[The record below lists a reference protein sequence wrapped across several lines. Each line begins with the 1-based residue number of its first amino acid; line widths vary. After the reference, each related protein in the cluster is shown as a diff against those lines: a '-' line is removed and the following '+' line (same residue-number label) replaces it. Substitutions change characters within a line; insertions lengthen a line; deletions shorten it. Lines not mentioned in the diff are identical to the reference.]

1 MAQNEASLTSEF
13 YTTQVD
19 DTTFTIRKR
28 YTNLKPIGAG
38 AQGKVVSAIDSI
50 TNTHVAIKKLTHAIK
65 NQTHAKRAHRE
76 LVLMRAVNHKNI
88 IALFDIFSSTKNY
101 AEFKDVIS

>member
-1 MAQNEASLTSEF
+1 MAHNEASLTNEF

-50 TNTHVAIKKLTHAIK
+50 THGDHQKSKKINSVK
-65 NQTHAKRAHRE
+65 
-76 LVLMRAVNHKNI
+76 I
-88 IALFDIFSSTKNY
+88 
-101 AEFKDVIS
+101 